1 MYESLLLNVS
11 KYAASD
17 KTSPIENFVTE
28 AFAWLLK
35 NDEEARNA
43 ILKLVRSKGSK
54 QDIDRSNSSDDFDI
68 STQMN
73 FNGKY
78 PDMVWQDNANAWTL
92 IFEHK
97 VWSELHHNQ
106 LNNYREYAETHFP
119 RYELVLITAR
129 STQHRQDPDVALCWY
144 DIAESLRQL
153 KGESEKAAWLR
164 DEFIALLEGNGLLN
178 ITPIDP
184 LSLHYYKAAKKIDE
198 QLLNICQEVTNDKWP
213 LEDSLGFK
221 KQTSLRKKEGRV
233 GFYISQHLGND
244 KLAWRP
250 GIFSGFLLEGW
261 DLIAEDLLEK
271 GPVAC
276 LTFSFDKALH
286 SISKASSIYKD
297 LVNELESNDEIAQLW
312 TVHDRS
318 LRAKFNPWHPL
329 IITANL
335 SDLFETCNSIDQQIQ
350 RYSDEIERLQRVLI
364 SCPAFARLCE
374 SLKLPIHETD

>member
-1 MYESLLLNVS
+1 MYESLLLNIS

-35 NDEEARNA
+35 NDDEARNA

-129 STQHRQDPDVALCWY
+129 STQHRQNPDVALCWY

-198 QLLNICQEVTNDKWP
+198 QLLNICQEVIN
-213 LEDSLGFK
+213 
-221 KQTSLRKKEGRV
+221 
-233 GFYISQHLGND
+233 
-244 KLAWRP
+244 
-250 GIFSGFLLEGW
+250 
-261 DLIAEDLLEK
+261 EK
-271 GPVAC
+271 
-276 LTFSFDKALH
+276 
-286 SISKASSIYKD
+286 
-297 LVNELESNDEIAQLW
+297 
-312 TVHDRS
+312 
-318 LRAKFNPWHPL
+318 
-329 IITANL
+329 
-335 SDLFETCNSIDQQIQ
+335 
-350 RYSDEIERLQRVLI
+350 
-364 SCPAFARLCE
+364 
-374 SLKLPIHETD
+374 